1 METKEIVRGV
11 LDTYVGTQLNIDS
24 ESARDMLA
32 VHIAERLDC
41 CDFWNN
47 MDQGQYYNKSDNMP

>member
-32 VHIAERLDC
+32 VHIAERLDY

-47 MDQGQYYNKSDNMP
+47 MDQGQCYNKGDE